1 MIEYETLEGSA
12 LWREFEKEFLSGV
25 GMHLLGLGQ
34 TRTGKTQKAYQIVKW
49 QLNRGDTIVWFD
61 SGKSGEILP
70 LCGFGRPVN
79 IITPAGMK
87 VVVSDLKE
95 DIISEEVE
103 NPSDFW
109 ECIKPKAINVFS
121 FRRAFRDVVD
131 LSKYGANIMKGL
143 VDASY
148 DEIPLPT
155 PLAVHIDEF
164 AQVCPAFNLM
174 EDGYQKAMAS
184 RVSLALKNLGSMGIK
199 ICAYDQ
205 SWKDIYPNARRQF
218 PFLMVCRN
226 PGLGQD
232 AGLPDRYRN
241 SFSDMRVD
249 TAQFIFP
256 WREWK
261 GYWHFK
267 YFPIPE
273 GLSVKYS
280 GKLTYKEPRHKKRVM
295 ETWQKVMVDD
305 TG

>member
-1 MIEYETLEGSA
+1 MSEFLEGST
-12 LWREFEKEFLSGV
+12 LWAEFEKEFLKGA

-49 QLNRGDTIVWFD
+49 QMNRGDTIVWFD

-70 LCGFGRPVN
+70 LCALGWPIN
-79 IITPAGMK
+79 IITPAGTTVK
-87 VVVSDLKE
+87 VEGSTGRVDYS
-95 DIISEEVE
+95 S
-103 NPSDFW
+103 PSLEREFW
-109 ECIKPKAINVFS
+109 NEIRPRTINIFS

-131 LSKYGANIMKGL
+131 LSRYGANIMKGL

-155 PLAVHIDEF
+155 PLSVHIDEF
-164 AQVCPAFNLM
+164 ASVCPSFNLM
-174 EDGYQKAMAS
+174 ENPYQKAMAS

-205 SWKDIYPNARRQF
+205 SWRDIYPNARRQF
-218 PFLMVCRN
+218 PFLMLCRN

-241 SFSDMRVD
+241 SFSNLKVD
-249 TAQFIFP
+249 SANIVFP

-261 GYWHFK
+261 GAWKFR
-267 YFPIPE
+267 YFPLPDNMN
-273 GLSVKYS
+273 VRYS
-280 GKLTYKEPRHKKRVM
+280 GQVLSRPSHSKKRVV

-305 TG
+305 AA

>member
-1 MIEYETLEGSA
+1 MTEYETLEGSA
-12 LWREFEKEFLSGV
+12 LWREFEKEFLNGV

-70 LCGFGRPVN
+70 LCDFGRPVN
-79 IITPAGMK
+79 IITPAGIK
-87 VVVSDLKE
+87 VEVTGCKGTVTYSECQKE
-95 DIISEEVE
+95 RF
-103 NPSDFW
+103 FW
-109 ECIKPKAINVFS
+109 DEIKTGAINIFS

-155 PLAVHIDEF
+155 PLDVHIDEF
-164 AQVCPAFNLM
+164 AQVCPCFNLM
-174 EDGYQKAMAS
+174 ENPYQKAMAS

-205 SWKDIYPNARRQF
+205 AWRDIYPNARRQF
-218 PFLMVCRN
+218 PFLMLCRN

-241 SFSDMRVD
+241 IFSDLRVD
-249 TAQFIFP
+249 QAQFIFP

-261 GYWHFK
+261 GYWHFR
-267 YFPIPE
+267 YFPLPE
-273 GLSVKYS
+273 GMSVKYS
-280 GKLTYKEPRHKKRVM
+280 GQLTAPQRKQKRVV
-295 ETWQKVMVDD
+295 ETWQKVVVDD
-305 TG
+305 TS